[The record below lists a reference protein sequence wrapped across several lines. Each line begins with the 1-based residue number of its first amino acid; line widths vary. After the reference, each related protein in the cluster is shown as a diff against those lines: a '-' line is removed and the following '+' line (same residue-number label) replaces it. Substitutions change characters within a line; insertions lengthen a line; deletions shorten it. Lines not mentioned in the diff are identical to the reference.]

1 MQEWL
6 KTSCRAGT
14 AREVAGNNPLNLD
27 DPEKVWMVTAGHVD
41 LFAVPCEEGHGLG
54 ERIHVH
60 RVHPGEVLLGIAH
73 DESTSLRLMAVGPP
87 GTRVHE
93 LSHSRF
99 SGIEDHSTELAA
111 LLDRWIDGLTAGVSR
126 GSPAGRVSLLAAE
139 EEGLH
144 RAGRSVTPTQGVF
157 WISGSELNGEWL
169 GQIELS
175 LSEEALFPLAGSGW
189 LDISQ
194 ATKLRAVRTSSLV
207 PDDRLWTGLAGF
219 HRATLSCIALNLQ
232 EAERAEAERLVQKSH
247 SDDRLAQSTLAR
259 LAATV
264 EPERSE
270 AELALEHEAPIL
282 AACRLV
288 GERLGMEIRA
298 PRDFARKTWSD
309 PVSAIA
315 RASELRI
322 RRVTLRGPWW
332 CQDGGP
338 LLGFRGDTQQPTAL
352 LPTSATSYEMV
363 DPATGTRVPVT
374 QAIASELGSFGY
386 CFFRSFPPHALTSR
400 DVFQFA
406 LAGTRRDWGTVALL
420 GLAGGLLGMLIPIGT
435 GILFGRIIPAS
446 DHGQLMWL
454 VLALAVTAVVMTL
467 FEFVQGVASVRLETR
482 MNASVEVG
490 VWDRLLNL
498 PTSFFRQYSTG
509 DLAMRSMGI
518 ARIRQIVTE
527 AAMSSVLA
535 FVFSLV
541 SFLLLFYLDFRL
553 ALIAALLFVIVASV
567 NGWAAVVQLRYER
580 ENYRVRGKVSSIVLQ
595 LLTGIS
601 RLRVAGAEK
610 RALAFWAKSY
620 SQQTK
625 LAYRAQLVANNA
637 SVFMAVLPLLS
648 SGLIFGA
655 VALMGSTKLNLAT
668 FLAFNAAFVQI
679 IAASVTVSSTVTSLL
694 DIIPLYERAKPILV
708 TEPEFRRDKCDPG
721 DLRGEI
727 EISHVSFRY
736 HADGPLILDDVNLHL
751 QPGEFVALVGPSG
764 AGKST
769 ILRLLLGFEVP
780 STGSVYFDREDLT
793 GMDQQAVRKQT
804 GVVLQ
809 NSQLMPGTL
818 LSNIIGSTQ
827 RTLEDAWEA
836 ARLSGLDTDIA
847 EMPMGM
853 YTVITEGESTLSGG
867 QRQRLL
873 IARALVSKPK
883 ILLFDEATSAL
894 DNVTQAKVAESLDE
908 LKATRVVVAH
918 RLSTVIN
925 ADRICVVEQG
935 RIVQQGCY
943 CDLIEQPGLF
953 ADLARRQMV

>member
-6 KTSCRAGT
+6 KTFCRAGT
-14 AREVAGNNPLNLD
+14 ARAVAGNNPLKLD
-27 DPEKVWMVTAGHVD
+27 DPEKVWIVTAGHVD

-60 RVHPGEVLLGIAH
+60 RVHPGEVLLGIAN
-73 DESTSLRLMAVGPP
+73 DESTSLRLIAVGPP

-111 LLDRWIDGLTAGVSR
+111 LVDRWIDGLTAGVSR
-126 GSPAGRVSLLAAE
+126 GGPAGRVSLLAAE

-175 LSEEALFPLAGSGW
+175 LSEEAVFPLAGSGW

-194 ATKLRAVRTSSLV
+194 ATKLRAVKTSSLV
-207 PDDRLWTGLAGF
+207 PDDRLWAGLAGF

-264 EPERSE
+264 EPEKSE

-332 CQDGGP
+332 RQDGGP
-338 LLGFRGDTQQPTAL
+338 LLAFRGDTQQPTAL

-386 CFFRSFPPHALTSR
+386 CFFRSFPPHTLTSW

-509 DLAMRSMGI
+509 DLAMRSNGH
-518 ARIRQIVTE
+518 RTYTPDRDGGGDVIRTGFCLF
-527 AAMSSVLA
+527 AC
-535 FVFSLV
+535 FVRS
-541 SFLLLFYLDFRL
+541 
-553 ALIAALLFVIVASV
+553 
-567 NGWAAVVQLRYER
+567 
-580 ENYRVRGKVSSIVLQ
+580 
-595 LLTGIS
+595 
-601 RLRVAGAEK
+601 
-610 RALAFWAKSY
+610 
-620 SQQTK
+620 
-625 LAYRAQLVANNA
+625 
-637 SVFMAVLPLLS
+637 AVLPGLS
-648 SGLIFGA
+648 AGAHRRPVVRDRGMRQWMGRRGPTSLRARELPCARKGLVDRPPVADGNFSPPRGGRRKTSPCVLGKILQSADQAGLPGA
-655 VALMGSTKLNLAT
+655 VGGKQRFGFHGRLAAP
-668 FLAFNAAFVQI
+668 FLGAHLWCRGTDGFNEAELGDFPGFQC
-679 IAASVTVSSTVTSLL
+679 
-694 DIIPLYERAKPILV
+694 R
-708 TEPEFRRDKCDPG
+708 FRPDHCGQCDRQLHRD
-721 DLRGEI
+721 
-727 EISHVSFRY
+727 
-736 HADGPLILDDVNLHL
+736 
-751 QPGEFVALVGPSG
+751 
-764 AGKST
+764 
-769 ILRLLLGFEVP
+769 
-780 STGSVYFDREDLT
+780 
-793 GMDQQAVRKQT
+793 
-804 GVVLQ
+804 
-809 NSQLMPGTL
+809 
-818 LSNIIGSTQ
+818 
-827 RTLEDAWEA
+827 
-836 ARLSGLDTDIA
+836 
-847 EMPMGM
+847 
-853 YTVITEGESTLSGG
+853 
-867 QRQRLL
+867 
-873 IARALVSKPK
+873 
-883 ILLFDEATSAL
+883 
-894 DNVTQAKVAESLDE
+894 
-908 LKATRVVVAH
+908 VVVGYHSA
-918 RLSTVIN
+918 V
-925 ADRICVVEQG
+925 
-935 RIVQQGCY
+935 
-943 CDLIEQPGLF
+943 
-953 ADLARRQMV
+953 